1 MTILHIFNKSQR
13 NSELLVDSI
22 KKIKTGDAALRDKLI
37 NDYNPFIIKIVSKTT
52 GMYVDLENTEEFSIG
67 LIAFNEAIDCY
78 DSNKNAG
85 FLSFAQIVIKRRI
98 IDYKRKNYNNDKVY
112 PLSYFTNDETEKNN
126 SFEEKYLVVDA
137 SSLFDNLE
145 TKEEIALFI
154 KKLNAFGIELK
165 DLVKSTPKHSDSKR
179 LSIKI
184 ARVLVENK
192 ELSAKL
198 EKKKTIP
205 MLDLM
210 KLVDVNHKTV
220 ERNRKFIISVY
231 LILSSNLEV
240 MQGYVENV
248 EKGGKSDDWIY
259 RINPWIK

>member
-13 NSELLVDSI
+13 NSELLGDTI
-22 KKIKTGDAALRDKLI
+22 KKIKNGDAALRGKLI
-37 NDYNPFIIKIVSKTT
+37 NDYKPFIIKVVSKTT

-78 DSNKNAG
+78 DANKNAG

-112 PLSYFTNDETEKNN
+112 PLSYFTNDEAENKN

-154 KKLNAFGIELK
+154 KKLNSYGIELK

-192 ELSAKL
+192 ELSEKL

-210 KLVDVNHKTV
+210 KLVGVNHKTI

-231 LILSSNLEV
+231 LILSSKLEV
-240 MQGYVENV
+240 MQGYIENV
-248 EKGGKSDDWIY
+248 EKGGKSDD
-259 RINPWIK
+259 